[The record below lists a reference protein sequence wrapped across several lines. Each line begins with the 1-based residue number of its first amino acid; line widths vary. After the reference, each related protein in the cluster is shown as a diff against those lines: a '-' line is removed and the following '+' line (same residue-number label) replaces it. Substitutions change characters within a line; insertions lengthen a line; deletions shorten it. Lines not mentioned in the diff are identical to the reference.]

1 MKEFKSFIL
10 REDVQ
15 KFIALGVIVLII
27 ALLHDLISVLLLTA
41 IIGYLAVKAANRV
54 SRFDENSLWLFRLN
68 RLLISDFRICVRHDL
83 HRANF
88 D

>member
-54 SRFDENSLWLFRLN
+54 SRLTKIPYGFSVLIVY
-68 RLLISDFRICVRHDL
+68 LLAIFVFVF
-83 HRANF
+83 A
-88 D
+88 

>member
-41 IIGYLAVKAANRV
+41 IIGYLAVKAGH
-54 SRFDENSLWLFRLN
+54 
-68 RLLISDFRICVRHDL
+68 LIHI
-83 HRANF
+83 
-88 D
+88 